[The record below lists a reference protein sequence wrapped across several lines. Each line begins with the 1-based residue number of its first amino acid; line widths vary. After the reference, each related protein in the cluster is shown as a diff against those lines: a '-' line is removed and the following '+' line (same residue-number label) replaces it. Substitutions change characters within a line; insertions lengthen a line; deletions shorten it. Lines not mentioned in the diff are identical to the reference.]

1 MNTTFSIAFPGPVL
15 AILARLEAHG
25 HQAWAVG
32 GCVRDALLGRAV
44 HDWDLCTSATPAE
57 MLRAFSGWPVRG
69 AGLRH
74 GTLTVV
80 LGGAGYEVTT
90 CRVDGPYTDGRRP
103 DAVRFTRSLQED
115 LARRDLTINAM
126 AFHPRAGLCDPFGGM
141 ADLRR
146 GLVRCVG
153 APALRF
159 AEDEL
164 RLLRALR
171 FAAVLNFSIHPA
183 TAAAIHAQ
191 CAGPALRRTA
201 PQRLLA
207 ELLALLPGSGV
218 LAVLLE
224 YPDVLAQFIPE
235 IAATVGFEQHNP
247 YHIYPVW
254 EHIARAVAAA
264 PPEAEVRL
272 ALLLHD
278 IAKPVC
284 FSQDAAGNGH
294 FYGHAQRGKA
304 MAAQILQ
311 RLCYPG
317 QLAQATARLVGWH
330 DTPLAANPAAVR
342 RWLNR
347 AGEQQFRRLI
357 CMHRCDALAKA
368 PAPCAGRL
376 RQLDDVERLLDTLV
390 AQRACFCLKHLA
402 VNGRDALAAGIPRG
416 PQVGAALNTVLD
428 AVLDGRL
435 PNSRPRLLEE
445 LRALAQT
452 PSSP

>member
-25 HQAWAVG
+25 HQAWA
-32 GCVRDALLGRAV
+32 
-44 HDWDLCTSATPAE
+44 
-57 MLRAFSGWPVRG
+57 VRG

-311 RLCYPG
+311 RLCCPG

-330 DTPLAANPAAVR
+330 DTPPGRQPRRRAALAEPRGRTAVSPFDLHAPLRRAGQGPRPVR
-342 RWLNR
+342 R
-347 AGEQQFRRLI
+347 
-357 CMHRCDALAKA
+357 A
-368 PAPCAGRL
+368 PAPAG
-376 RQLDDVERLLDTLV
+376 
-390 AQRACFCLKHLA
+390 
-402 VNGRDALAAGIPRG
+402 
-416 PQVGAALNTVLD
+416 
-428 AVLDGRL
+428 
-435 PNSRPRLLEE
+435 
-445 LRALAQT
+445 
-452 PSSP
+452 